1 MIRKEIELFLT
12 ALMFFT
18 RIPVPEIDYSD
29 ERLNSSSKYF
39 TLVGI
44 LIGIIISLL
53 FMLCVNLFS
62 KPISILI
69 TMVSSILLTGAFH
82 EDGFADFCDGFG
94 GGYTKEK
101 ILEIMKDSRLG
112 TYGTIG
118 IFFILLLKFF
128 LLLEF
133 ELNLIPAILII
144 GNSFSRLISMSVVMI
159 LNYVSENG
167 KAKPIATKME
177 ISEFIFLV
185 FFGLFPLLFFKS
197 LFIILAIIPQ
207 IGLLFYFQMYLKK
220 TIGGYTGDCLG
231 ALQQISEISIY
242 TFLLVLLK
250 WKFI

>member
-1 MIRKEIELFLT
+1 MIRNEIELFLT
-12 ALMFFT
+12 AIMFFT
-18 RIPVPEIDYSD
+18 RIPIPEIEFSE

-44 LIGIIISLL
+44 LIGILISLI
-53 FMLCVNLFS
+53 FMLSVNILS
-62 KPISILI
+62 KPIAILI

-94 GGYTKEK
+94 GGYTKDR

-128 LLLEF
+128 LLMEF

-167 KAKPIATKME
+167 KSKPIATKMQKG
-177 ISEFIFLV
+177 EFIFLA
-185 FFGLFPLLFFKS
+185 FFGIFPFVFFKS
-197 LFIILAIIPQ
+197 LFIIIAIIPQ
-207 IGLLFYFQMYLKK
+207 IGLVFYFQYFLKK
-220 TIGGYTGDCLG
+220 KIGGYTGDCLG

-242 TFLLVLLK
+242 VSLLGLLK